1 MSDKTSKYRGL
12 VPEIKALI
20 DREAGLIA
28 NLANISAALA
38 EEFSFLWVGFYLV
51 QDNELIVGPFQG
63 PVACTRIARGRG
75 VCGVAWDK
83 GEVVI
88 VENVHEFSG
97 HIACSAESNSEIV
110 LPISDRHS
118 VVQLVL
124 DIDSEMLGA
133 FDEIDAQYLGQ
144 IVKEIETLL

>member
-12 VPEIKALI
+12 VPKIKALI

-63 PVACTRIARGRG
+63 PVACTRIARGLG

-88 VENVHEFSG
+88 VENVREFSG

-133 FDEIDAQYLGQ
+133 FDEIDEQYLGQ